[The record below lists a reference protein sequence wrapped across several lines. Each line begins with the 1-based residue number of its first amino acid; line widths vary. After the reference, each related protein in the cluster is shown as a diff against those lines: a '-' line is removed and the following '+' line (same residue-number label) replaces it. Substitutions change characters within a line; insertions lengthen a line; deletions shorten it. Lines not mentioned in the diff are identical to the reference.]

1 MTASMTLTFAPLLAF
16 GLAGTGALRLY
27 VLSGDKRR
35 LPAAI
40 LPLGGAI
47 AALYVLFRNLIPAP
61 AFLCSL
67 LPYLVGGWLVLGLAV
82 AAAMPQLRRRV
93 TEGLARS

>member
-27 VLSGDKRR
+27 MLSGDKRR
-35 LPAAI
+35 LPAF
-40 LPLGGAI
+40 P
-47 AALYVLFRNLIPAP
+47 
-61 AFLCSL
+61 CS

-93 TEGLARS
+93 SEGLARS

>member
-1 MTASMTLTFAPLLAF
+1 MTLTFAPLLAF

-27 VLSGDKRR
+27 MLSGDKRR

-40 LPLGGAI
+40 LPLDGSDRGALG
-47 AALYVLFRNLIPAP
+47 ALSQSDSAP

-67 LPYLVGGWLVLGLAV
+67 LPYLVGGWLVLVLAV

-93 TEGLARS
+93 SEGLARS